1 MQTVSGSRQ
10 AVHFAVTIRKNE
22 LIHVA
27 KNDKIKNSFYVV
39 KKGGKLHNKEEG
51 RIDLNILSL
60 EHLTHSYTGK
70 KTF

>member
-27 KNDKIKNSFYVV
+27 KNDKIKIVFMWLKRVENCITE
-39 KKGGKLHNKEEG
+39 KK
-51 RIDLNILSL
+51 DD
-60 EHLTHSYTGK
+60 
-70 KTF
+70 